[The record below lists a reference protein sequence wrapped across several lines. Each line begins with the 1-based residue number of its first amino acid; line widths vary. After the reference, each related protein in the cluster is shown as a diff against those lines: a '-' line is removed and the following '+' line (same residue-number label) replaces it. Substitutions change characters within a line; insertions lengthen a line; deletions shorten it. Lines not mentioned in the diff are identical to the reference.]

1 MPEILLRI
9 QALPVPPL
17 EMIAGDTST
26 WKATWISLPYSGP
39 MVFGFLPLV
48 HTGRGL
54 QGLHLGQVRIKNGSP
69 RDRLRNL
76 TLPRKHPEAAAGR
89 AMSQT
94 APEIKANFQLFRR

>member
-1 MPEILLRI
+1 MSECLKFSSKSKPS
-9 QALPVPPL
+9 QCPPL

-26 WKATWISLPYSGP
+26 WKPTWISLPYSGP

-69 RDRLRNL
+69 RDRQI
-76 TLPRKHPEAAAGR
+76 EV
-89 AMSQT
+89 
-94 APEIKANFQLFRR
+94 